1 MVSLPAFW
9 NVGALL
15 GLLFFIY
22 AYMSVLL
29 FGEVEYN
36 KGLDYQANFSNF
48 ALALLTLFRC
58 ARARRSVQCAQEG
71 TQHGGCGGP
80 PPSFLPAR
88 ALLAPLQPSLTPLI
102 PSVSVVAAA
111 GWPRA
116 TTGST

>member
-1 MVSLPAFW
+1 MSSLITTLVVSLPAFW

-58 ARARRSVQCAQEG
+58 ARAR
-71 TQHGGCGGP
+71 
-80 PPSFLPAR
+80 AR
-88 ALLAPLQPSLTPLI
+88 ADERSAVHRRERIGERGAPHPLSACVRPPCLA
-102 PSVSVVAAA
+102 
-111 GWPRA
+111 A
-116 TTGST
+116 T

>member
-1 MVSLPAFW
+1 VSSLITTLVVSLPAFW

-58 ARARRSVQCAQEG
+58 ARAR
-71 TQHGGCGGP
+71 
-80 PPSFLPAR
+80 AR
-88 ALLAPLQPSLTPLI
+88 ADERSAVHRRERIGRAGRAASLPFACVRPPCLAT
-102 PSVSVVAAA
+102 
-111 GWPRA
+111 
-116 TTGST
+116 